1 MYLRVKIAAMCCW
14 YAKGCEPMDLMERM
28 LELSQQGYYCAQIL
42 LILALESEGRENP
55 ELVRAMGGLN
65 GGMGNSGGLCG
76 CMSGGACFL
85 SYFTGKGEADEIAH
99 PESDKIIQ
107 EFVLW
112 FKDYTAEYG
121 GTDCRCILEGDT
133 RNKIQRCPII
143 MEAVLEKCMSL
154 LEEHDC
160 L

>member
-1 MYLRVKIAAMCCW
+1 
-14 YAKGCEPMDLMERM
+14 MDLMERM

-42 LILALESEGRENP
+42 LILALESEGKEVP
-55 ELVRAMGGLN
+55 ELVRAMAGLN
-65 GGMGNSGGLCG
+65 GGIGNSGGICG
-76 CMSGGACFL
+76 CLTGGACFL
-85 SYFTGKGEADEIAH
+85 SYFTAKGEEDEIPH
-99 PESDKIIQ
+99 PQCDAVIQ
-107 EFVLW
+107 EFISW

-121 GTDCRCILEGDT
+121 GWDCNEILEGDS

-143 MEAVLEKCMSL
+143 MEAALEKCMEL